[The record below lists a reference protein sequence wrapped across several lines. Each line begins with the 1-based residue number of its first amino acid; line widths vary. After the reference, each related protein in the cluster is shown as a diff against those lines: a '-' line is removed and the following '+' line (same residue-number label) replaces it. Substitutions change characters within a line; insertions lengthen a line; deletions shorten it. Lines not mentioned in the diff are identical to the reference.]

1 MIKEL
6 RKILSESNPPL
17 KTDAQPIQPG
27 APVIQEGEDTEAV
40 AGNLLSQASLLEE
53 DAKALLSDADLKRS
67 QAYELAPD
75 LRPKKGPGRPSKSSI
90 EKL

>member
-1 MIKEL
+1 M
-6 RKILSESNPPL
+6 
-17 KTDAQPIQPG
+17 
-27 APVIQEGEDTEAV
+27 

-75 LRPKKGPGRPSKSSI
+75 LRPKKVLVDHQNRLSKNFKTSN
-90 EKL
+90 